1 MAIHKVDSM
10 PCSPLWR
17 ACIFTSPIRRVDS
30 QTELPPLIVSQLQ
43 SGVRR
48 TLRPLA
54 RLFIRFGWRPD
65 WLTMLGLFFN
75 VVATAA
81 FAMGELRWGAA
92 IMLVAGLCD
101 VLDGQVAREGRSESK
116 FGALLDSTT
125 DRYSEIFLYFGIGA
139 YLVRGGEWI
148 LSGILFFALSGSLM
162 VSYVR
167 ARAEGLGQD
176 CKIGFMQR
184 PERLVAL
191 AAGGL
196 VGHEGLAFVLV
207 LLAVTTN
214 YTVIER
220 LAYIRN
226 RLKAPSRPSHSSPS
240 P

>member
-1 MAIHKVDSM
+1 M
-10 PCSPLWR
+10 
-17 ACIFTSPIRRVDS
+17 
-30 QTELPPLIVSQLQ
+30 
-43 SGVRR
+43 
-48 TLRPLA
+48 LRPVA
-54 RLFIRFGWRPD
+54 QLFIRLGFRPD
-65 WLTMLGLFFN
+65 WLTMLGLFLN

-81 FAMGELRWGAA
+81 FAMGQLRWGAA
-92 IMLVAGLCD
+92 IMLVAGTCD
-101 VLDGQVAREGRSESK
+101 ILDGQVAREGRSESK

-139 YLVRGGEWI
+139 YLVRGGEWA
-148 LSGILFFALSGSLM
+148 LSAILFFALSGSLM

-167 ARAEGLGQD
+167 ARAEGLGED
-176 CKIGFMQR
+176 CKVGFMQR

-220 LAYIRN
+220 VAYIRN
-226 RLKAPSRPSHSSPS
+226 RLKSPS
-240 P
+240 PPPPGS